1 MAEENEKPTIH
12 ATGLIM
18 SNGQTTLKDTNLMK
32 LKIKITGTSDAKE
45 FADVLADVYGVDD
58 ANAGFPVGTTK
69 EDLRDYGVYAEI
81 SFGTELQ
88 GINSFKVQMLSATF
102 THYRKNTKD
111 GVDEGVFC
119 NIDCIK
125 NYDDAD
131 NDITYWTKRK
141 ECRGGKKSFIPLV
154 FDFYK
159 LPSNDNPVEFTPIE
173 VDEDAEDARE
183 ENERTERARARTES
197 SGDGTTVVEIPED
210 ED

>member
-1 MAEENEKPTIH
+1 MDETEKSIIK

-18 SNGQTTLKDTNLMK
+18 SNGQTTLQDTNLVK
-32 LKIKITGTSDAKE
+32 LKIKITGTADAKE
-45 FADVLADVYGVDD
+45 FADVLANEYGVDN
-58 ANAGFPVGTTK
+58 ANTGFPVGTTK

-88 GINSFKVQMLSATF
+88 GINTFEVQMLSATF
-102 THYRKNTKD
+102 THYRKDTKD

-131 NDITYWTKRK
+131 GDINFWTKRK

-154 FDFYK
+154 FNFYK
-159 LPSNDNPVEFTPIE
+159 LGNNPVVFTPIE
-173 VDEDAEDARE
+173 VDEGAEEARE
-183 ENERTERARARTES
+183 ENERVERARAREEK
-197 SGDGTTVVEIPED
+197 SGSDPVVVEIPEGD
-210 ED
+210 D